1 MWCKDNDFYAN
12 GKANRIFFADNT
24 ENFMVSF
31 SHCFILS
38 FFHFFILPFFIYA
51 LGIKEKPRNWFEA
64 LLFIG
69 KDYFT
74 RTLTSS
80 SSFPLG
86 IVIQALLCS
95 HLIKTFRPS
104 FM

>member
-1 MWCKDNDFYAN
+1 MIFMRTAK
-12 GKANRIFFADNT
+12 RI
-24 ENFMVSF
+24 ESF
-31 SHCFILS
+31 LQTTQKISWFHFPIAS
-38 FFHFFILPFFIYA
+38 FFHFFIFSFFIYA